1 MSIDQ
6 TELHFI
12 QILKSFIEIQQF
24 KLLHVCFQY
33 KILREIIFFLKMGD
47 LT

>member
-12 QILKSFIEIQQF
+12 QILKYFIKIQQL
-24 KLLHVCFQY
+24 KYLCFQ
-33 KILREIIFFLKMGD
+33 LSLLVFFYTFVATLYI
-47 LT
+47 